1 MAVFLT
7 TRGTT
12 SELEKIINNAGN
24 GVVLISPFIKIPDSL
39 FQNLKAADQRG
50 VKVSVVYGKNQLE
63 PETLKR
69 LMELRNAKLYFLEN
83 LHAKCYF
90 NEQSMVIT
98 SLNLY
103 DFSEQNN
110 REMGVLVTRQ
120 DDEAVF
126 NEAARE
132 AKMIISLA
140 TRSDINTQVV
150 EPTQK
155 QQQQQKQTQPI
166 KVEKPK
172 STWQRDLSDVF
183 SAFFGNKH
191 GFCIGCGAKI
201 DFDEYRPYCPE
212 CYGKWA
218 RYKWQKAKYCHECG
232 KPSTTSINKPLC
244 RSCFDKSIR

>member
-12 SELEKIINNAGN
+12 SELEKIINNAID

-50 VKVSVVYGKNQLE
+50 VKISIVYGKSQLE

-90 NEQSMVIT
+90 NEKSMVIT

-103 DFSEQNN
+103 DSSEENN
-110 REMGVLVTRQ
+110 REMGVLVTKQ
-120 DDEAVF
+120 EDEAVY
-126 NEAARE
+126 NDAAKEAN
-132 AKMIISLA
+132 MIIFLA
-140 TRSDINTQVV
+140 VRSDLNTQVTEQEKV
-150 EPTQK
+150 RPQEQK
-155 QQQQQKQTQPI
+155 
-166 KVEKPK
+166 VREKPK
-172 STWQRDLSDVF
+172 SIWHRDLSDVF
-183 SAFFGNKH
+183 STFFGKNN
-191 GFCIGCGAKI
+191 GFCIGCRTKI
-201 DFDEYRPYCPE
+201 DFDEYRPYCPA

-218 RYKWQKAKYCHECG
+218 QNKWQKAKYCHECG
-232 KPSTTSINKPLC
+232 QESTTTINKPRC
-244 RSCFDKSIR
+244 RSCYEKTSK